1 MKNVQF
7 VLNQQQDLISVF
19 QVVMHVKERFLKH
32 LLFVTNETSEFLNN

>member
-19 QVVMHVKERFLKH
+19 QVVMHVKERFLKT
-32 LLFVTNETSEFLNN
+32 LVICYEWNKWIFK